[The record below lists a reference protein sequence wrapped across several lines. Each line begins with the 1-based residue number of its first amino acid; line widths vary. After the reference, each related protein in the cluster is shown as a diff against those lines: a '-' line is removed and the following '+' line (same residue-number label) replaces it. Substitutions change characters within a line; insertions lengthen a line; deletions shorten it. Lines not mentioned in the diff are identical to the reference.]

1 MCHWSKKH
9 VLIIY
14 YVRDP
19 VLVTTGDTE
28 MNKMWLRPRVVPCL
42 VGDVII
48 AVWGKG
54 CKGTHRRV
62 VKEGF
67 LEEVWLDWNS
77 GQVWLAGCEGKK
89 ALKVEGRSET
99 RYMAAQLLR
108 MAGVGPTG
116 QRSGICRWRLG
127 RVG

>member
-1 MCHWSKKH
+1 
-9 VLIIY
+9 
-14 YVRDP
+14 
-19 VLVTTGDTE
+19 
-28 MNKMWLRPRVVPCL
+28 MNKMWLCPGVVPCL
-42 VGDVII
+42 AGDVTI

-54 CKGTHRRV
+54 CKVTHRRV

-77 GQVWLAGCEGKK
+77 GQVWLAGCEGEK

-108 MAGVGPTG
+108 MAEEWGV
-116 QRSGICRWRLG
+116 QVEG
-127 RVG
+127 RQGWVKVLEELEESPCLPFFE